1 MRVNRRLKVV
11 IPGGSGHV
19 GTLLATHFHNR
30 GDCVVVLS
38 RRPYFAPWRVVTW
51 DGQSLGAWVDELEG
65 ADVAINL
72 AGRSVNC
79 RYNSRNRR
87 EIIDS
92 RVLPT
97 RVIAEALCRLSN
109 PPSLWMNASTAT
121 IYRHSL
127 DQPMDE
133 VSGEI
138 GGNEPGVPSSWR
150 FSIEVAT
157 SWENAFFAAE
167 LPKTR
172 RIALRSAIILSPQ
185 KGGIFDVL
193 LGLVRHGL
201 GGTVGSGDQFVS
213 WVHEEDFVSAI
224 AHLIA
229 NETWTGC
236 VNIASPNPLP
246 NRQFMHLLRQA
257 WGTRFG
263 LPAPEW
269 LLEIG
274 TILLRTESELVLKSR
289 RVIPRRLLDEGFQFK
304 FPDWSV
310 AARDLVGR
318 WRQEHGRQSHALA
331 ADAVS
336 RTR

>member
-30 GDCVVVLS
+30 GDSVVALS

-51 DGQSLGAWVDELEG
+51 DGQSLGDWVDELEG

-97 RVIAEALCRLSN
+97 RGIAEALCRLSN

-127 DQPMDE
+127 NRPMDDIT
-133 VSGEI
+133 GEI
-138 GGNEPGVPSSWR
+138 GGNEPGVPGSWK

-157 SWENAFFAAE
+157 SWEAAFFDMQ
-167 LPKTR
+167 LPGVR
-172 RIALRSAIILSPQ
+172 QIALRSAIILNPQ
-185 KGGIFDVL
+185 RGSIFDVL

-201 GGTVGSGDQFVS
+201 GGTVGTGEQFVS
-213 WVHEEDFVSAI
+213 WVHEADFVASLDF
-224 AHLIA
+224 LIA
-229 NETWTGC
+229 NKQLSGC

-246 NRQFMHLLRQA
+246 NREFMWLLRQA
-257 WGTRFG
+257 WGTKLG

-274 TILLRTESELVLKSR
+274 TFFLRTESELVLKSR
-289 RVIPRRLLDEGFQFK
+289 RVVPRRLLDAGFQFK
-304 FPDWSV
+304 FPQWSV
-310 AARDLVGR
+310 AARDLVDR
-318 WRQEHGRQSHALA
+318 WRQLQGQQTYALA
-331 ADAVS
+331 AEAVS
-336 RTR
+336 KTR